1 MSIPEGKQ
9 KDIDMMERA
18 FDNFSKLAR
27 KKFMAGIEEHN
38 ADGSKGMHKMTRSQK
53 FQAMKEEIIDLWFYV
68 ISAEEADENNN

>member
-18 FDNFSKLAR
+18 FDNFAKLAR

-38 ADGSKGMHKMTRSQK
+38 ADGSRGMHKMTKEQK
-53 FQAMKEEIIDLWFYV
+53 FQAIKEEIIDLWFYT
-68 ISAEEADENNN
+68 ISLEEDENNI